1 MSAAVTILLVAL
13 VSLSLLASA
22 LPVFAGPAALPVHA
36 RLVSTTPA
44 AGSTVATATEV
55 VLTFSET
62 VNETFVEV
70 RVDGPAGDEAD
81 GEPTVAGTAVT
92 QALAAD
98 LPAGEHT
105 VTYRIVS
112 VDGHPVSGTL
122 SFTTTDE
129 AATPTPTGTPTP
141 SVPTVAP
148 SASNAAPAPSPATAP
163 TAAAGTPGWV
173 LPAAFLTLVALLATG
188 GALLARTRRPTDD
201 GPGGTAG

>member
-1 MSAAVTILLVAL
+1 MSAAVTIFLVAL
-13 VSLSLLASA
+13 VALSLLASA
-22 LPVFAGPAALPVHA
+22 LPAFAGPAALPLHA

-44 AGSTVATATEV
+44 DGSTVATATEV

-70 RVDGPAGDEAD
+70 RVDGPGGDETD
-81 GEPTVAGTAVT
+81 GEPTVDGTAVT
-92 QALAAD
+92 QALAAG

-112 VDGHPVSGTL
+112 VDGHPVSGTV

-129 AATPTPTGTPTP
+129 AATPTPPATPTP
-141 SVPTVAP
+141 SATTAAP
-148 SASNAAPAPSPATAP
+148 SASSASPATAP

-173 LPAAFLTLVALLATG
+173 LPAAFLALLALLATG

-201 GPGGTAG
+201 GPDGAAG